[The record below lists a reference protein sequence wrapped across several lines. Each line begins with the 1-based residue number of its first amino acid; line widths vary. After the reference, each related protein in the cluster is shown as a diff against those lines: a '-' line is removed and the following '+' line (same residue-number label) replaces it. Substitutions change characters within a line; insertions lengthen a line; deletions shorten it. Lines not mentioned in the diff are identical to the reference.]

1 MQRIFQYILLIALAG
16 ALVFTA
22 CTKDDGQGD
31 ADLAPLVYQDS
42 LRVFPNPSWLY
53 EDSVFYFAWEDFD
66 GDMENAIV
74 TIRFEAQNGDVS
86 FIDVDDIETEGDTGG
101 SLKFTRNIVDGD
113 EGRYFIT
120 VMDEAGNFSNEIDI
134 FLYVNP
140 LPRDEAT
147 ENDESDLD

>member
-1 MQRIFQYILLIALAG
+1 MQRIFQYVVLIALAG
-16 ALVFTA
+16 ALLFTA

-31 ADLAPLVYQDS
+31 ADLAPLIYQDS

-66 GDMENAIV
+66 GDMDNAIV

-86 FIDVDDIETEGDTGG
+86 FVDVDEIETEGDTGG

-113 EGRYFIT
+113 EGRYFIDNPKQYPLKRAKLWA
-120 VMDEAGNFSNEIDI
+120 MKRAFG
-134 FLYVNP
+134 LYFKTKLKVK
-140 LPRDEAT
+140 
-147 ENDESDLD
+147 